1 MTFTRRSPEDVV
13 AIEVVQYNQPNWWYV
28 RAVER
33 GGKVW
38 HWEPFLSRWAAD
50 KAAEV
55 LWARLRY
62 EGQLAEGAEKRRPV
76 AYDTL
81 ERR

>member
-1 MTFTRRSPEDVV
+1 MTFTRRLPEDVV

-38 HWEPFLSRWAAD
+38 HWEPFLSR
-50 KAAEV
+50 
-55 LWARLRY
+55 
-62 EGQLAEGAEKRRPV
+62 
-76 AYDTL
+76 
-81 ERR
+81 